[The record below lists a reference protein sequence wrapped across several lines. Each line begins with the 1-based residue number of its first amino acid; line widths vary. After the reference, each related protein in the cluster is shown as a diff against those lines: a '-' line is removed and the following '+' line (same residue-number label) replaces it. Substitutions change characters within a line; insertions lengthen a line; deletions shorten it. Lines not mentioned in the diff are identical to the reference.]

1 MSRTTLSRMFALLS
15 LLIIGAITASQVFVE
30 SVLLRDA
37 VVEWERTT
45 AGDAIRAAASTILR
59 PEDFVDW
66 RRPETEA
73 RFADFFERALRN
85 REILRVKLYGP
96 DMRVVW
102 SDEPRLRGQRF
113 PENTRL
119 RRALDGAVVGHL
131 DQASKAENVYERAFA
146 PTVELYVPLMLGPVP
161 GQVSGVV
168 EIYKDP
174 ARMFANIR
182 RDYVTVIATSLAS
195 AVLLYLAL
203 YWVVRRASKQIETQ
217 RRALER
223 QAAALAAANAEL
235 RAAQDQ
241 LRVTERLAAIGEVTA
256 TVAQGIR
263 HPLANIR
270 AAAQVALELRGDHQA
285 IHRRLRAIV
294 GEVDRIAG
302 WLRILLDS
310 VRPFEVRATPVD
322 VNRIVRDVL
331 PLLRHQT
338 AATGL
343 AVVER
348 LAVGLPKASGDEMT
362 LQQALLGI
370 LENAVEASPDGGTLE
385 VTTERVTMDAAE
397 AVAVMIRDHGEGIP
411 AERLGSV
418 FEPFFTTKSRR
429 SGLGLSVARKVV
441 ERHGGRVE
449 IDSQVGAGTTVR
461 VVLPLVKSA

>member
-30 SVLLRDA
+30 SVLLRNA

-45 AGDAIRAAASTILR
+45 AGDAIRAAASAILR

-66 RRPETEA
+66 ERPETEA
-73 RFADFFERALRN
+73 RFAHFFERALHN
-85 REILRVKLYGP
+85 REIVRVKLYGL

-102 SDEPRLRGQRF
+102 SDEPRLRGHRF

-119 RRALDGAVVGHL
+119 RQALDGAVVGNL
-131 DQASKAENVYERAFA
+131 DHGSKAENVYERAFA

-161 GQVSGVV
+161 GRVTGVV

-182 RDYVTVIATSLAS
+182 RDYFTVIATSLAG

-203 YWVVRRASKQIETQ
+203 YCVIHRASGQIETQ
-217 RRALER
+217 RRDLER
-223 QAAALAAANAEL
+223 HAAALAAANEEL
-235 RAAQDQ
+235 GATQDQ
-241 LRVTERLAAIGEVTA
+241 LRVTERLAAIGEVSA
-256 TVAQGIR
+256 TVVQGIR
-263 HPLANIR
+263 HPLASIR
-270 AAAQVALELRGDHQA
+270 AAAEVALDLRGDHHA
-285 IHRRLRAIV
+285 VDKRLRTVIA
-294 GEVDRIAG
+294 EVDRIGG

-310 VRPFEVRATPVD
+310 VRPFELHATPLD
-322 VNRIVRDVL
+322 INRIVKDVL

-348 LAVGLPKASGDEMT
+348 LAEGLPKASADEVQ
-362 LQQALLGI
+362 LEQALLGI

-385 VTTERVTMDAAE
+385 VTTERATMDASD
-397 AVAVMIRDHGEGIP
+397 AVAVMVRDHGEGIP
-411 AERLGSV
+411 AERLASV
-418 FEPFFTTKSRR
+418 FEPFFTTKLQR
-429 SGLGLSVARKVV
+429 SGLGLSFARRVV

-461 VVLPLVKSA
+461 VVLPLAKSA